1 MATGDKRVFIGLNDG
16 SEIWNVSSY
25 VLNATVTLGKN
36 QILDSFQ
43 PGNATIAFKNFNRE
57 FDPTNA
63 SSSFYGAVLPR
74 ATWVYIEIEG
84 MNTIFDGW
92 VDDWSFDY
100 NVSGEA
106 TAVLVASERTGLF
119 ARQYILSTSFP
130 AELSGARVERVLQD
144 SGVAYTN
151 PYNINPWILDDGTK
165 MLDADTTCSGKNALE
180 YLGYI
185 SDSEQGDLYTDQA
198 GSLIFKGSNYSV
210 TSAATAVT
218 KTFTDDGTA
227 NAYPYSSIDI
237 SYSTDLLYNKVSV
250 TSNDETNNRVANEPT
265 SQGLYQIS
273 QLDVSNILYNDTP
286 KLDYLANYLISK
298 YRVPQYRVNTVTVPF
313 SALDNTRKN
322 NLLDL
327 VGLNQFCT
335 VKFTPNNTGSPIT
348 RYCRVI
354 GIEHTITIDEHTVKF
369 TFESILSPSIVLN
382 DTEFGKLDTY
392 SLGF

>member
-43 PGNATIAFKNFNRE
+43 PGSATIALKNLGRE
-57 FDPTNA
+57 FDPTNT
-63 SSSFYGAVLPR
+63 SSAFYGAVIPR

-92 VDDWSFDY
+92 VDDWSFEY
-100 NVSGEA
+100 NVSGESIA
-106 TAVLVASERTGLF
+106 TLVASERTGLF
-119 ARQYILSTSFP
+119 ARQYILSSSFP

-144 SGVAYTN
+144 GGVAYTN
-151 PYNINPWILDDGTK
+151 PYNINPWIVDAGTK

-185 SDSEQGDLYTDQA
+185 STSEQGDLYTDQA
-198 GSLIFKGSNYSV
+198 GSLIFKSANYSV

-218 KTFTDDGTA
+218 KTFTDEGTSG
-227 NAYPYSSIDI
+227 AYPYSDIDI
-237 SYSTDLLYNKVSV
+237 SYSTDLLYNRVSV

-273 QLDVSNILYNDTP
+273 ELDLPNILYNDTTR
-286 KLDYLANYLISK
+286 LDYLANYVISK
-298 YRVPQYRVNTVTVPF
+298 YRVPQYRVNTLTVPF

-327 VGLNQFCT
+327 IGLNQFCT
-335 VKFTPNNTGSPIT
+335 VKFTPNNTGSAIT
-348 RYCRVI
+348 RYCKVV
-354 GIEHTITIDEHTVKF
+354 GIEHTISVDEHTVKY